1 MHNLRT
7 SRLTCIFAGF
17 VLLGTVLSTA
27 KGDPITPS
35 YTVTDLGSGNATL
48 STSAGG
54 SIPVNLTA
62 AFDGSFASAVSS
74 AAGGAQITSV
84 SDGQTTYPFAYAPSS
99 VLTAYQGIMTNFP
112 LAMAA
117 PVNGQGSYG
126 DPANAYSTVFSP
138 LMNANGIVVAID
150 SAGVY
155 GHQGE
160 SSVYYVQRNADG
172 SWGSPNVVWT
182 GTTVFGQ
189 GPNIGGVVIAGI
201 NNLNQIVGTMSY
213 DVNQPTLTNAVLYD
227 IGTHT
232 LTNLSALPGLAGY
245 INVIPIAID
254 DSGRILVEASPV
266 FGSSVQGEQTLL
278 LTPTGGPGNEVG
290 VPEPSSL
297 AVMVLA
303 MGAFAVRCLR
313 DRIRRRDGER

>member
-1 MHNLRT
+1 VHHLRT
-7 SRLTCIFAGF
+7 NHIRYLFAGLL
-17 VLLGTVLSTA
+17 LLGATDSTA
-27 KGDPITPS
+27 KADPITPS

-62 AFDGSFASAVSS
+62 PFDGSFASVVSS
-74 AAGGAQITSV
+74 AANGAQITSV
-84 SDGQTTYPFAYAPSS
+84 SDGQATYPFAFAPST
-99 VLTAYQGIMTNFP
+99 VLTSYQGIMTNFP
-112 LAMAA
+112 LAVAP
-117 PVNGQGSYG
+117 PVNGPGSYG
-126 DPANAYSTVFSP
+126 DPAFAYSTVFSP
-138 LMNANGIVVAID
+138 SMNANGIVVAID

-172 SWGSPNVVWT
+172 SWGLPNVVWT
-182 GTTVFGQ
+182 GTTQFGQ

-201 NNLNQIVGTMSY
+201 NNLNQIVGLNYNPNYPSLY
-213 DVNQPTLTNAVLYD
+213 NAVLYD

-245 INVIPIAID
+245 TNIVPIAID
-254 DSGRILVEASPV
+254 DQGRILVEASPV
-266 FGSSVQGEQTLL
+266 PGSGVQSEQTLL
-278 LTPTGGPGNEVG
+278 LTPAGGPGNEVG

-303 MGAFAVRCLR
+303 MGAFAVRRLR
-313 DRIRRRDGER
+313 DRIRRSDGER